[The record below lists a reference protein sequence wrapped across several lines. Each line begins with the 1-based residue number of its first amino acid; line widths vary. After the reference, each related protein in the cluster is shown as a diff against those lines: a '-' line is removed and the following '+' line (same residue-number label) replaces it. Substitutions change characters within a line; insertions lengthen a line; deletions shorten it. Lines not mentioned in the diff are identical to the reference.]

1 LRRSLSE
8 LVGDG
13 GGFNAEGEVCEVIAG
28 IGMGGCGVGIRGM
41 GVAGGAKGCC
51 ATGAGAGGGAG
62 SGSGAGAGGIIV
74 MVRGGGKGAGTV
86 AGGGGGLMMTGGVG
100 TGTGA
105 ATGLEVRAGE
115 GVGAAA
121 TGEEAGFSVTG
132 GRCRVIRVGG
142 AETSGTGAGVAD
154 VRDVEETARSA
165 FRCRP
170 RRFMGVE

>member
-1 LRRSLSE
+1 
-8 LVGDG
+8 
-13 GGFNAEGEVCEVIAG
+13 
-28 IGMGGCGVGIRGM
+28 
-41 GVAGGAKGCC
+41 
-51 ATGAGAGGGAG
+51 
-62 SGSGAGAGGIIV
+62 
-74 MVRGGGKGAGTV
+74 
-86 AGGGGGLMMTGGVG
+86 LMMTGGVG

-105 ATGLEVRAGE
+105 ATSFEVRAGA

-121 TGEEAGFSVTG
+121 TGEAGFSATG